1 MSDLLDQRIYTH
13 PVTGRVYKVEVF
25 ADDYLGPPDQIHDG
39 HGVVV
44 RPQEY
49 PSTLS
54 QCSEEDEMRE
64 ALYRPLYNG
73 VRYDFIGSVQKAIDE
88 WGVAPEKAEE
98 VIEQD
103 YKYLRG
109 YYRDEWRWCYI
120 VATLVED
127 ESFSNSVGGFETL
140 ILDNQ
145 EQYDE
150 FVSDIVHDIE
160 YQIHKTVHEHQLPL
174 FA

>member
-1 MSDLLDQRIYTH
+1 MQDQLDQRTYTH

-44 RPQEY
+44 RPQDY
-49 PSTLS
+49 TSTP
-54 QCSEEDEMRE
+54 SEENEMRE
-64 ALYRPLYNG
+64 ALYRPLWNN

-88 WGVAPEKAEE
+88 WGVSPEKAEE
-98 VIEQD
+98 AVEQD
-103 YKYLRG
+103 YQYLRG

-127 ESFSNSVGGFETL
+127 ESFSNSVGGFEST
-140 ILDNQ
+140 ILDDQ
-145 EQYDE
+145 KQYDE
-150 FVSDIVHDIE
+150 FVSDIVLDIE
-160 YQIHKTVHEHQLPL
+160 HQIHKTVHEHQLPL